1 MRKIYVMA
9 FLLTLV
15 TFSIADAR
23 IKVKGR
29 GSNLNFDLDSIP
41 SNFKASYDLMSKKCT
56 RCHTMEMIVI
66 AVQTG
71 KAPVTGQPFDKHAV
85 KAYGIK
91 MLRKSNTDMNMQ
103 EIRNVVKLLN
113 FLLDENAKP

>member
-1 MRKIYVMA
+1 MRKIHVMA
-9 FLLTLV
+9 LILTLL

-29 GSNLNFDLDSIP
+29 GSSLNFDPDSIP
-41 SNFKASYDLMSKKCT
+41 SNFKANYDLMSQKCT
-56 RCHTMEMIVI
+56 RCHTMEMIVL

-71 KAPVTGQPFDKHAV
+71 KAPVTGQPFDKQDV

-91 MLRKSNTDMNMQ
+91 MLRKSNTDMNKQ
-103 EIRNVVKLLN
+103 EIRNVVLLLN
-113 FLLDENAKP
+113 YLLDENAK